1 MESLALCITL
11 KSHSSQRDSEK
22 CLMKTLSLA
31 STMSTIQQNIVMRMD
46 LPTLF
51 KEPILKI
58 ILKKNLK
65 MVNKKNTMKNAK
77 AKMKLKKNSM
87 LVIRELFNNS
97 KMTLRLNIKIKV
109 NRLSS
114 IYSDL
119 RDLSGSQ
126 TIQMLSLSGVKL
138 PFNYFSRELFLGKE
152 LYLTKK

>member
-1 MESLALCITL
+1 
-11 KSHSSQRDSEK
+11 
-22 CLMKTLSLA
+22 MKTLSLA

>member
-1 MESLALCITL
+1 
-11 KSHSSQRDSEK
+11 
-22 CLMKTLSLA
+22 
-31 STMSTIQQNIVMRMD
+31 MSTIQQNIVMRMD

>member
-1 MESLALCITL
+1 
-11 KSHSSQRDSEK
+11 
-22 CLMKTLSLA
+22 MKTLSLA

-65 MVNKKNTMKNAK
+65 MVNKKNTMKNVK

-97 KMTLRLNIKIKV
+97 KMTLTLNIKIKV